1 MVKDYLELGYNT
13 AAMEEAPHQD
23 DAEVVRRVID
33 GDVNAFRYLVERY
46 QNVVAGVVRK
56 HVPYDYLDDTVQD
69 AFFRAYRSLPTFKNG
84 SFPVWLSVISVRA
97 CYDFWRARYK
107 CPELPVSAFTERH
120 QAWLEEALSDTSSES
135 YREKGLQKEAG
146 EVLDYALGKLS
157 PGDRMALELVYLEG
171 RSIKEAAALLG
182 WSSTN
187 VKVRLFRSRRKL
199 RGLLTK
205 ENGKRSDR

>member
-1 MVKDYLELGYNT
+1 
-13 AAMEEAPHQD
+13 MENATRQE
-23 DAEVVRRVID
+23 DAEVVRRVLD
-33 GDVNAFRYLVERY
+33 GDVNAFRFLVERY
-46 QNVVAGVVRK
+46 GDLVVGVVRK
-56 HVPYDYLDDTVQD
+56 HVPVDYLDDTVQD

-97 CYDFWRARYK
+97 CYDFWRERYR
-107 CPELPVSAFTERH
+107 CAELPVSAFTERH
-120 QAWLEEALSDTSSES
+120 QAWLEEALSGASSES

-146 EVLDYALGKLS
+146 EILDYALAKLS

-182 WSSTN
+182 WTSAN
-187 VKVRLFRSRRKL
+187 VKVRLFRSRMKL

-205 ENGKRSDR
+205 QNGKRSDR